1 MRRGLVLWAL
11 LLCAGCG
18 GSTGPP
24 RHVVL
29 HVTPPSA
36 LMDAPVSVTLS
47 GLHAGDRVRV
57 SAAAADYR
65 GARYTASVAARADDR
80 GAARLQGGELLA
92 ELHGADGQYLPR
104 FGTTRFRLTADVD
117 GHRAASATLV
127 RTTDGAGVRGQRL
140 TVRRDGLAGDFFI
153 RPGAR
158 GVPVVA
164 IGGSGGLPP
173 EYEAQLLAARGH
185 PALALDYFGGPGLP
199 GTLRRIPLEYF
210 QRGLRWVAR
219 RTGAARVALYGV
231 SRGGEGAL
239 IIGSRY
245 PSLVAGVVALVPSA
259 IVGLAVDD
267 PHAPAWTLGGRPLPG
282 GTQIPVERIRGPVLT
297 ASGGRDAVWPSAD
310 YTREIHAR
318 LRASHFRFAHP
329 DLRYPAAGHGVSS
342 PPYLPGI
349 PASESGGTPAADA
362 AARAAVWPRVLRFL
376 ADL

>member
-1 MRRGLVLWAL
+1 MRRVLVLSL
-11 LLCAGCG
+11 ILLCAGCG
-18 GSTGPP
+18 GSSGPP

-29 HVTPPSA
+29 HVAPRSA
-36 LMDAPVSVTLS
+36 LIDAPVSVSLT

-57 SAAAADYR
+57 SAAAPDYR
-65 GARYTASVAARADDR
+65 GASYTASVAARADDR
-80 GAARLQGGELLA
+80 GAARIQLLA

-104 FGTTRFRLTADVD
+104 FGTTTFRLTADVD
-117 GHRAASATLV
+117 GHRAASTTLV
-127 RTTDGAGVRGQRL
+127 RATDGAGVRVRRL
-140 TVRRDGLAGDFFI
+140 TMRRDGLAGDFFS

-164 IGGSGGLPP
+164 IGGSGGQQP
-173 EYEAQLLAARGH
+173 EYEAQLLASHGY
-185 PALALDYFGGPGLP
+185 PALALDYFGGRGLP
-199 GTLRRIPLEYF
+199 ATLRRIPLEYF

-259 IVGLAVDD
+259 IVGLALDD
-267 PHAPAWTLGGRPLPG
+267 PHAPAWTLGDRPLPG
-282 GTQIPVERIRGPVLT
+282 GTPIPVERIRGPVLT
-297 ASGGRDAVWPSAD
+297 ASGGRDEVWPSAD

-318 LRASHFRFAHP
+318 PRGHHFRFAHP

-342 PPYLPGI
+342 PPYLPRI

-362 AARAAVWPRVLRFL
+362 AARAALWPNVLRL
-376 ADL
+376 LDGL